1 MSDLYY
7 IAKSDNIDNLGF
19 KNNKLKK
26 YEKYNSDNI
35 INSYYLRILT
45 EDRPGVLSSITK
57 NFTDSGISVEKI
69 LQMPENINKDLPIP
83 IIITTHK
90 IKKQILTNVI
100 KQIENLEF
108 VKEKITV
115 LPIHAN

>member
-1 MSDLYY
+1 
-7 IAKSDNIDNLGF
+7 
-19 KNNKLKK
+19 
-26 YEKYNSDNI
+26 
-35 INSYYLRILT
+35 
-45 EDRPGVLSSITK
+45 
-57 NFTDSGISVEKI
+57 
-69 LQMPENINKDLPIP
+69 MPENINKDLPIP